1 MPAKPN
7 LPGMAAAG
15 MTKERPL
22 RLLAAPIRFSKESGM
37 SHSQAEEPLTEPRRK
52 EIFLALVDAQDHEM
66 TVAQSRKLIADRF
79 GLAESQIRDI
89 EREGLDN
96 QWPPL

>member
-1 MPAKPN
+1 MSQGPADE
-7 LPGMAAAG
+7 
-15 MTKERPL
+15 T
-22 RLLAAPIRFSKESGM
+22 
-37 SHSQAEEPLTEPRRK
+37 LTEPRRK
-52 EIFLALVDAQDHEM
+52 EIFLALVEAQDQEM

-79 GLAESQIRDI
+79 HLQESDIRDI

>member
-1 MPAKPN
+1 
-7 LPGMAAAG
+7 
-15 MTKERPL
+15 
-22 RLLAAPIRFSKESGM
+22 M
-37 SHSQAEEPLTEPRRK
+37 SHGQEEESLPESRRK

-66 TVAQSRKLIADRF
+66 AVVQSRKLIAERF
-79 GLAESQIRDI
+79 GLQENQVRDI